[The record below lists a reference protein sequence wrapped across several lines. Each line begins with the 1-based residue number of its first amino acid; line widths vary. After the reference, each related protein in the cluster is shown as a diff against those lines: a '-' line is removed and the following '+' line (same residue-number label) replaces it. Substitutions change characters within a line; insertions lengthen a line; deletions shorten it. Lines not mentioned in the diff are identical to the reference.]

1 MENIKIGR
9 SLSSSISQSRS
20 LRHIRNIPMRKKI
33 GKKFTRCVTQCIDR
47 ESPRLQAHTV
57 TRESNKKKIGL
68 CIDLCEQF
76 FNEVT
81 KRHHRQTWVYK
92 KNRST
97 KNFNS
102 KEKTATLQQKNPQK
116 QEKYFGYQIINKK
129 GCTGSSQSMAKTLRR
144 RYGGKSGCAA
154 LRFLDL
160 PLVQYLRQ
168 KVALWL
174 FRYRHQ
180 THSLEITK

>member
-68 CIDLCEQF
+68 CIDLGEQF
-76 FNEVT
+76 VNEVT
-81 KRHHRQTWVYK
+81 KGHHRQT
-92 KNRST
+92 
-97 KNFNS
+97 
-102 KEKTATLQQKNPQK
+102 
-116 QEKYFGYQIINKK
+116 
-129 GCTGSSQSMAKTLRR
+129 
-144 RYGGKSGCAA
+144 
-154 LRFLDL
+154 
-160 PLVQYLRQ
+160 
-168 KVALWL
+168 
-174 FRYRHQ
+174 
-180 THSLEITK
+180 